1 MARLNSTTSAL
12 PSAPQ
17 SSHTPQVKKTVE
29 TVVRLSF
36 DPELLEILKRFDDV
50 GFSGLSPKEL
60 RESQRE
66 GVYKAL
72 AWAALSY
79 LNSKDRGKMR
89 HDLMSVNAHLRDKLT
104 ERREVADL
112 EKLLTA

>member
-1 MARLNSTTSAL
+1 MATQHNTPAL
-12 PSAPQ
+12 Q
-17 SSHTPQVKKTVE
+17 LSHTPQVKKTVE
-29 TVVRLSF
+29 TVMRLSF
-36 DPELLEILKRFDDV
+36 DPELLEILKRFDGV

-72 AWAALSY
+72 AWAALSF
-79 LNSKDRGKMR
+79 LNSRDRSEMQY
-89 HDLMSVNAHLRDKLT
+89 DMMSVYADLAAKMK
-104 ERREVADL
+104 ERREVAEL